1 MSARA
6 RVRCLRALRR
16 RAECA
21 LQGEP
26 LVDGEP
32 GDLKFRVVT
41 VAAAAAAAAAGAPAG
56 ASSPSAPAF
65 ERRGDDLHVAA
76 RVTLTDALV
85 GFAHS
90 LTHLDGRAV
99 PLTATG
105 VTKPG
110 DVARLKGQGMPL
122 PGQHARFGD
131 LFVTYSV
138 EMPRAL
144 DDAQKASVRK
154 LFANAF

>member
-1 MSARA
+1 M
-6 RVRCLRALRR
+6 RCLRALRR

-41 VAAAAAAAAAGAPAG
+41 VAAAAAAAPAAPAG
-56 ASSPSAPAF
+56 APPSAPAF

-99 PLTATG
+99 PLTAAG